1 MWLHL
6 KNTLKPWRK
15 QKGYSSK
22 VGGEFVAAKEDVLDL
37 YGEPYD
43 PQRLVVCFDDAST
56 QLLAET
62 RAPVPAEPGRARR
75 EDYEFVR
82 VGTRNLF
89 LTCEPRR
96 GWRHVALT

>member
-1 MWLHL
+1 M
-6 KNTLKPWRK
+6 
-15 QKGYSSK
+15 
-22 VGGEFVAAKEDVLDL
+22 AATEDVLDL

-43 PQRLVVCFDDAST
+43 PQRPVVCFDDAST